1 MPAPP
6 EVTALG
12 RETGAVGQIQ
22 VHRFPRGGGWG
33 HPPSGPTAGRGV
45 GTRPLVAGGEG
56 AGGVARSR
64 KRSSS
69 TGNGRTTVEFFSAAT
84 STIVWSSRSCR
95 AAGSWLITL
104 AAADSF

>member
-22 VHRFPRGGGWG
+22 VHRCPGGAGWG
-33 HPPSGPTAGRGV
+33 HPPAVPTAGRGA
-45 GTRPLVAGGEG
+45 GTRPLVAGGAGE
-56 AGGVARSR
+56 GGVACSR

-84 STIVWSSRSCR
+84 STILWRSRPSR
-95 AAGSWLITL
+95 AARPLV
-104 AAADSF
+104 